1 MTNELDLKQI
11 LGFLNSRVRLLI
23 VSGLIGAAVAL
34 AINAMSPKIY
44 EAYFEF
50 QLARVLVNTE
60 AQATKG
66 LNWVT
71 VPQAVDARRI
81 LMSPMKI
88 SQSVVEACGYSDTN
102 ENRKNLINQIR
113 INALNSAGTEVFV
126 YVRIDGKEE
135 ARKCAEAIE
144 AIEISNSNSELD
156 KYIKAA
162 SNKNGNIKIVKT
174 FPAIPSGSI
183 RVSSDYIYP
192 RVYLNLIAYIF
203 IAIFIGLFLDWIYLR
218 LHAVMRG

>member
-50 QLARVLVNTE
+50 QLARVLVKTE

-66 LNWVT
+66 PNWVT

-144 AIEISNSNSELD
+144 SIEISNSNSELD

-162 SNKNGNIKIVKT
+162 SNKNGDIKIVKT

>member
-1 MTNELDLKQI
+1 MLLAVHMPDPTKSRGQYMDLLELSVKEDPRCPRNAFYYARELSFNERWEQ
-11 LGFLNSRVRLLI
+11 
-23 VSGLIGAAVAL
+23 
-34 AINAMSPKIY
+34 
-44 EAYFEF
+44 
-50 QLARVLVNTE
+50 
-60 AQATKG
+60 
-66 LNWVT
+66 
-71 VPQAVDARRI
+71 
-81 LMSPMKI
+81 
-88 SQSVVEACGYSDTN
+88 
-102 ENRKNLINQIR
+102 
-113 INALNSAGTEVFV
+113 
-126 YVRIDGKEE
+126 
-135 ARKCAEAIE
+135 AIE

-162 SNKNGNIKIVKT
+162 SNKNGDIKIVKT